1 MNALAQSL
9 KRLRYLVVHEYDRLL
24 AGLYLMATLGF
35 LYVFLQ

>member
-9 KRLRYLVVHEYDRLL
+9 KRLGYFIVHEYDRLL
-24 AGLYLMATLGF
+24 AGIYLMATLTF